1 MKLIDW
7 VSFLG
12 LIVSLIVLWQFR
24 NILLLVFT
32 AIVLAIALNSL
43 VRFLN
48 RRCNI
53 PRGAAVWVALL
64 LVLIGFSI
72 LMGLILPLFI
82 SQFQQLILLVP
93 QGVERFIIWAN
104 RNITNPPTWWPSFDI
119 GRLPRFNDISQQLIA
134 LVQQVFGNFF
144 VFFSGSVAIVLQ
156 VLLAIVLT
164 LMFVSNPPAY
174 RRLLLRLFPSFY
186 RRRADDILAK
196 CEVSLLAWLRGIAIN
211 SLFVATASAVGLMV
225 LGVPFVFAHAVV
237 AGVFNFI
244 PNIGPMLSVVFPVS
258 VAFLDSF
265 GKAIAVIILYAI
277 VQNIESY
284 LIAPM
289 VMQQQVSLLPAATLV
304 AQIFFATFL
313 GPVGLILALPLAVVS
328 KTWIEEAILKDVFD
342 RWPEKDSEAL
352 PEPIV
357 TPEAIA
363 AIPPSEVSQTL
374 PPTEPPPPE
383 NSSEITHP

>member
-1 MKLIDW
+1 M
-7 VSFLG
+7 
-12 LIVSLIVLWQFR
+12 
-24 NILLLVFT
+24 
-32 AIVLAIALNSL
+32 
-43 VRFLN
+43 
-48 RRCNI
+48 
-53 PRGAAVWVALL
+53 
-64 LVLIGFSI
+64 
-72 LMGLILPLFI
+72 
-82 SQFQQLILLVP
+82 
-93 QGVERFIIWAN
+93 
-104 RNITNPPTWWPSFDI
+104 
-119 GRLPRFNDISQQLIA
+119 
-134 LVQQVFGNFF
+134 QQVFGNFF

-164 LMFVSNPPAY
+164 LMFVSNPPTY

-211 SLFVATASAVGLMV
+211 SLFVATASAVGLMI

-244 PNIGPMLSVVFPVS
+244 PNIDPMLSVVFPVS

-313 GPVGLILALPLAVVS
+313 G
-328 KTWIEEAILKDVFD
+328 TCRFNFD
-342 RWPEKDSEAL
+342 SS
-352 PEPIV
+352 
-357 TPEAIA
+357 
-363 AIPPSEVSQTL
+363 PSGGEQNL
-374 PPTEPPPPE
+374 D
-383 NSSEITHP
+383 

>member
-12 LIVSLIVLWQFR
+12 LIVSLIILWQFR

-48 RRCNI
+48 RRCKI
-53 PRGAAVWVALL
+53 PRGAAVGVGLL
-64 LVLIGFSI
+64 SVLIGFSI
-72 LMGLILPLFI
+72 LIGLILPLFI

-104 RNITNPPTWWPSFDI
+104 RTITNPPTWWPPFDI
-119 GRLPRFNDISQQLIA
+119 GRLPRFNDISQQLLA

-144 VFFSGSVAIVLQ
+144 VFFSGSVAIILQ
-156 VLLAIVLT
+156 VLLAMILT
-164 LMFVSNPPAY
+164 LMFVSNPIAY
-174 RRLLLRLFPSFY
+174 RELLLRLFPSFY
-186 RRRADDILAK
+186 RRRADVILSK

-211 SLFVATASAVGLMV
+211 SLFVATASAIGLMI

-265 GKAIAVIILYAI
+265 SKAIAVIILYAI
-277 VQNIESY
+277 IQNIESY

-328 KTWIEEAILKDVFD
+328 KIWIEEAILKDIFD
-342 RWPEKDSEAL
+342 RWPETGSEAL
-352 PEPIV
+352 PE
-357 TPEAIA
+357 TSAAPEAIA
-363 AIPPSEVSQTL
+363 AMPPAELSPTL
-374 PPTEPPPPE
+374 PPPEPSTSE
-383 NSSEITHP
+383 NSDRLSH